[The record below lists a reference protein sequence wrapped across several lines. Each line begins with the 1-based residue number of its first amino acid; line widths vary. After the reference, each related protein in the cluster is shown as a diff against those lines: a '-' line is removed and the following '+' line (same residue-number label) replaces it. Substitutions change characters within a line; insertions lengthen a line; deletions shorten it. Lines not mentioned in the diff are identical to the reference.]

1 MTDRIDRA
9 VHAALASAQ
18 AGAPPTLAAALAHA
32 VLSGGARVRPRLCV
46 AVAEACG
53 DDDPVLAD
61 VAACSLEFVHCGSL
75 AHDDLPCFDDALTR
89 RGQPSVHAAYGQA
102 IAVLVGD
109 GLIVQAFDV
118 LSRVGVDHDPRRIVT
133 LVRLLAAASGT
144 REGIV
149 AGQAWESEP
158 SPPLERY
165 HHAKTASMFRAAT
178 MMGAVAAGADPAPW
192 RVVGDAVGEAYQ
204 LADDLLDAIGD
215 PTQAGKPVGRDAA
228 LDRPSAVT
236 TLGAHEALA
245 RFDRRVEDAITA
257 VPDVPGRAAVAA
269 LVQAIA
275 QRLLPAAARG
285 ALRAA

>member
-1 MTDRIDRA
+1 M
-9 VHAALASAQ
+9 
-18 AGAPPTLAAALAHA
+18 
-32 VLSGGARVRPRLCV
+32 
-46 AVAEACG
+46 
-53 DDDPVLAD
+53 
-61 VAACSLEFVHCGSL
+61 
-75 AHDDLPCFDDALTR
+75 
-89 RGQPSVHAAYGQA
+89 PSVHAAYGQA

-118 LSRVGVDHDPRRIVT
+118 VARLGTDHDPRRIVG
-133 LVRLLAAASGT
+133 LLRLLSTASGT

-158 SPPLERY
+158 APPLERY
-165 HHAKTASMFRAAT
+165 HHAKTASMFRAAA
-178 MMGAVAAGADPAPW
+178 MMGAVAAGADPTPW
-192 RVVGDAVGEAYQ
+192 QLVGDAVGEAYQ

-236 TLGAHEALA
+236 RLGAHEALA
-245 RFDRRVEDAITA
+245 RFDRRVEEAVAA

-269 LVQAIA
+269 LLQSIA
-275 QRLLPAAARG
+275 LRLLPAAARG